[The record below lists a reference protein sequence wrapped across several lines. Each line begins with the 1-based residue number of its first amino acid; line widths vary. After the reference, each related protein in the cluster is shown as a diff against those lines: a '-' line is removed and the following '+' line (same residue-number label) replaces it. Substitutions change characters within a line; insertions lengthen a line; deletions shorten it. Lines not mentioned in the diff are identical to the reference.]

1 MLALPSVCPTV
12 SSKACVIPVCPA
24 VPQNSAY
31 SDHPKAARVPREMSV
46 SIVAARCL
54 RFVHVA
60 TWNGQAPHTTTGAAS
75 VSDSHCQFGN
85 CSAGAIAMAITGT
98 DSARQINRRRRSA
111 AAASSAGGWSSGSA
125 SGRVA
130 R

>member
-1 MLALPSVCPTV
+1 MLALPSVWPTV
-12 SSKACVIPVCPA
+12 NSKACVIPVCPA

-31 SDHPKAARVPREMSV
+31 SDHPKAARVPREISV

-75 VSDSHCQFGN
+75 VSDNHCQFGN
-85 CSAGAIAMAITGT
+85 CSAGTIAMAITGS
-98 DSARQINRRRRSA
+98 DSARQISRRRRSDTD
-111 AAASSAGGWSSGSA
+111 SSPACGWSSGSV
-125 SGRVA
+125 SGRAA